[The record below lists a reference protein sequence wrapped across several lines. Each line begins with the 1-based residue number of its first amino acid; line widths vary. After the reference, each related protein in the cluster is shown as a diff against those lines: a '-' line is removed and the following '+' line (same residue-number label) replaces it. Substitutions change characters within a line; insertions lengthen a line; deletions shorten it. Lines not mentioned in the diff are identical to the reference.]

1 MASIECLA
9 ATPEPGC
16 GHEDWEQ
23 PMIRALPYL
32 VEIGLLV
39 YCLIDAIQADES
51 QIRNLPKTV
60 WIMLIIV
67 LPVIGGVAWLVVGRP
82 VTVRRSVP
90 WPSTSTA
97 GFPEHERPAR
107 ATPDDDPEFLAGVA
121 RSQQLDEKMMRDW
134 EAQLRAR
141 EQRLQSDEGAAEKP
155 TELRPDHD
163 A

>member
-1 MASIECLA
+1 
-9 ATPEPGC
+9 
-16 GHEDWEQ
+16 
-23 PMIRALPYL
+23 MIRALPYL

-51 QIRNLPKTV
+51 QIRNLPKSV
-60 WIMLIIV
+60 WILLIIV
-67 LPVIGGVAWLVVGRP
+67 LPVIGGIAWLTVGRP
-82 VTVRRSVP
+82 VTVRRSVA

-97 GFPEHERPAR
+97 GFPEYERPGR
-107 ATPDDDPEFLAGVA
+107 TTPDDDPEFLAGVA

-141 EQRLQSDEGAAEKP
+141 EQRLQSHEGAADESTDP
-155 TELRPDHD
+155 RPDHD